1 MVKSNF
7 KILVG
12 GKYMKLKSVIAGIE
26 GLKAKG
32 NLELDINA
40 IETDSRKVE
49 KDAMFIAIVGFEVDG
64 HKYIND
70 AIKAGA
76 EQIISNEGIYSVS
89 TIVVDDT
96 REYLNNYLKTTYQE
110 ILKK

>member
-1 MVKSNF
+1 
-7 KILVG
+7 
-12 GKYMKLKSVIAGIE
+12 MKLKSVIAGIE

-64 HKYIND
+64 HKYIKQ
-70 AIKAGA
+70 AIENGA
-76 EQIISNEGIYSVS
+76 AVIVIQEGSKIKKED
-89 TIVVDDT
+89 IT
-96 REYLNNYLKTTYQE
+96 RDVPF
-110 ILKK
+110 